1 MALMSALSLRA
12 RGVRRAAVVIGAL
25 GACAC
30 VAAPLHPQATAVV
43 RPLAYTR
50 MVLPNGLVALI
61 NEDHSAPVVAIDVW
75 YHIGAKNETPG
86 HTGLAHLCEHLMG
99 EGSPNLPEPEKVF
112 IQSVGGTSLHFS
124 YTTEDITHYYATFP
138 SNQLEPMLWMESDR
152 MAAPLSMADSS
163 HLASVRE
170 VIRQERLQDRET
182 RAFDAARPANAA
194 LLFGAQSPYA
204 IDPLGPMN
212 DLATATAAEARQF
225 CLPYYVPNNAVVALS
240 GDLSTN
246 TARALVTKYFGPIAR
261 GAAVTH
267 GPVRVA
273 HLTAPVRAV
282 YEDSHAR
289 APELWLT
296 WLGAAS
302 AAPDRVAL
310 NALGAMLSRDR
321 VGYLSKLLVEDR
333 HLATRV
339 LADNID
345 DERAGLFQ
353 IVVYPRGDA
362 SLTQIEDVV
371 DSALTTFKAQRV
383 SPADLATF
391 QRSNA
396 VTAIKWLQLR
406 EQRADTLAHDEMF
419 AHDPTAY
426 AKQVDEAFALTPADI
441 QRVARKYL
449 TPGHVVLS
457 LVPAGK
463 TERAAHPERPAT
475 NVTPEFAKAA
485 PRP

>member
-1 MALMSALSLRA
+1 MSAPSSRA
-12 RGVRRAAVVIGAL
+12 RGVRCALVVISAL
-25 GACAC
+25 VACAC
-30 VAAPLHPQATAVV
+30 VAAPVQAQAGVV

-50 MVLPNGLVALI
+50 TVLPNGLVALI

-75 YHIGAKNETPG
+75 YHVGAKNETPG

-112 IQSVGGTSLHFS
+112 IQSIGGTSSHFS
-124 YTTEDITHYYATFP
+124 MTTEDITHYYTTFP

-152 MAAPLSMADSS
+152 MAAPLSKADSA
-163 HLASVRE
+163 HVESVRE
-170 VIRQERLQDRET
+170 VIRQERLHDRESGVY
-182 RAFDAARPANAA
+182 DGARPANAA

-204 IDPLGPMN
+204 IDPLGPMD
-212 DLATATAAEARQF
+212 DLAKATAAEARRF
-225 CLPYYVPNNAVVALS
+225 CLPYYVPNNAVIALS

-246 TARALVTKYFGPIAR
+246 TARALVAKYFGPIAR

-282 YEDSHAR
+282 YEDPHAR
-289 APELWLT
+289 APELWMT

-302 AAPDRVAL
+302 AASDRVAL

-339 LADNID
+339 LADNVD

-353 IVVYPRGDA
+353 VVVYPRGNA

-371 DSALTTFKAQRV
+371 DSALTTFKALRV
-383 SPADLATF
+383 SAAELATF
-391 QRSNA
+391 KRSNA

-406 EQRADTLAHDEMF
+406 EQRADTLAHDEVF

-463 TERAAHPERPAT
+463 TELAAHPERPST

-485 PRP
+485 PQP